1 MPLPFI
7 TLQQHLPFT
16 VLKRYARD
24 ISVRINEQL
33 QQHLSST
40 VLKLFNIKWCTK
52 RFKRV
57 ATVLTVHGIETIVLP
72 RFWKYRLLVVATV
85 PTVYGIETGRTV
97 KFSIPKLLLQQ

>member
-40 VLKLFNIKWCTK
+40 VLKQEIEVFTACHIRMQQHLLFTVC
-52 RFKRV
+52 
-57 ATVLTVHGIETIVLP
+57 ATECAAVEEQSDDVVRTSLT
-72 RFWKYRLLVVATV
+72 
-85 PTVYGIETGRTV
+85 
-97 KFSIPKLLLQQ
+97 